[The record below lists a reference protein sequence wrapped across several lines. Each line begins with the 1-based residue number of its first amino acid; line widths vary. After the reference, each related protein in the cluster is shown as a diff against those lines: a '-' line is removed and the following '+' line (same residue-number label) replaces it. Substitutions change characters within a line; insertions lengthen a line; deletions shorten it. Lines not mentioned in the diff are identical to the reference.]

1 MKSILRIPKTNYK
14 LVNIDQLFK
23 KSHKKYNTY
32 IHENNVT
39 NKSAQKKLF
48 YHTYILDICESI
60 IKNNN
65 TFSPVLLLS
74 NSSKAL
80 DKEERKL
87 YDKFLKILP
96 VLNYSTDTP
105 YEEFEK
111 DLQDIGMI
119 EEVLSAISL
128 SHQKNSKKTFYF
140 SKIQKFCERY
150 ELTFLDKKFFS
161 NIKNKMSL
169 I

>member
-1 MKSILRIPKTNYK
+1 MKSVLKVPQTKYK
-14 LVNIDQLFK
+14 LVVVEQLFK
-23 KSHKKYNTY
+23 RSHKKHNKYL
-32 IHENNVT
+32 HDNNIT

-48 YHTYILDICESI
+48 YHTYILDICEAI

-65 TFSPVLLLS
+65 TFSPVLLYNSS
-74 NSSKAL
+74 NSF
-80 DKEERKL
+80 DKEEAKL

-96 VLNYSTDTP
+96 VLNYSIDTS

-111 DLQDIGMI
+111 DLQDIGFVD
-119 EEVLSAISL
+119 ELLSAISL

-161 NIKNKMSL
+161 DIKNKMSL